1 MKYHKLIAFSILIL
15 IFPVFVV
22 SCGDDDEEQADPK
35 AAKITLL
42 TADSSKTWVVNS
54 HKEEGVEITEECERD
69 NEWTFTFDGAFTVDN
84 KIKCSPDQVG
94 TVSGSW
100 KLNDDAT
107 VIILTDTDSETI
119 EFTLIE
125 LTETILR
132 VSFKLETIPAEF
144 GFTAK

>member
-15 IFPVFVV
+15 FFPVFVV
-22 SCGDDDEEQADPK
+22 SCDDDDEEQADPK

-42 TADSSKTWVVNS
+42 TAGSSKTWVLNS
-54 HKEEGVEITEECERD
+54 FKDEGVEVIEECERD
-69 NEWTFTFDGAFTVDN
+69 NEWIFTFDGAFTVDYN
-84 KIKCSPDQVG
+84 TKCSPDQVG

-107 VIILTDTDSETI
+107 AIIITDTDTET

-125 LTETILR
+125 LTETTLR
-132 VSFKLETIPAEF
+132 VSFKIEDTIPAEF